1 MNLPGQVWKIDDVS
15 RLIKEKNMKM
25 RDLSEMRIFLKKRKF
40 LKMGEFFKKW
50 EIFQNERFYEIE
62 RIFENGRFLENERF
76 WEIVEENRVTRRA
89 GLSLSLR
96 LKIGFGHFDHKFRPF
111 HLMT

>member
-15 RLIKEKNMKM
+15 RLIKEKKLKM
-25 RDLSEMRIFLKKRKF
+25 RDLSEMRNFLKKRKF
-40 LKMGEFFKKW
+40 LKMGEFLKKW

-76 WEIVEENRVTRRA
+76 WEIVEGKKTKNRVTRSAR
-89 GLSLSLR
+89 LSLR
-96 LKIGFGHFDHKFRPF
+96 LKIQIRHF
-111 HLMT
+111 